1 LEEVP
6 SSAKTTAKRGTK
18 LHFPSLAPTAK
29 TRVRR
34 PFTRSS
40 THKEA
45 IEAEAIHKVSVP
57 KKIKGRDEAIEEPIE
72 VIAKA
77 YVQQKDKGKGKDTKE
92 PIEVINISTLPD
104 NPTFKRLIRQLRDA
118 RKEVVRLKAESLTER
133 RKMKELMDMYNET
146 LDLQGLQQ
154 EYSYLSI
161 DKLRLC
167 TGKTYVF
174 NPKTGSSRKNC
185 SPSRMI

>member
-6 SSAKTTAKRGTK
+6 SLTKTIAKREKK
-18 LHFPSLAPTAK
+18 LHFPSLSPAAK
-29 TRVRR
+29 TRVKR

-40 THKEA
+40 AHKEA
-45 IEAEAIHKVSVP
+45 IEAKAIPKVSVP
-57 KKIKGRDEAIEEPIE
+57 KKVKGRDEAIEDPIE
-72 VIAKA
+72 VISKA
-77 YVQQKDKGKGKDTKE
+77 SVQQKDKGKGKDTKE
-92 PIEVINISTLPD
+92 PIEVINISTPPD
-104 NPTFKRLIRQLRDA
+104 NPPFKRLIRQLRDA

-167 TGKTYVF
+167 TGKT
-174 NPKTGSSRKNC
+174 
-185 SPSRMI
+185 